1 MLNIIMFKNLGF
13 ERLRITSPCLYHT
26 KVKQNNF
33 KKTGGYDPSPPPPL
47 GVGMDLAESN
57 CRANLSI
64 PGHQKK
70 VRKKCEKSRQKRRH
84 RLR

>member
-1 MLNIIMFKNLGF
+1 MLRIIMFKNLGF
-13 ERLRITSPCLYHT
+13 ERLRITSPRLYLT

-33 KKTGGYDPSPPPPL
+33 KKTGGYDPSPPG

-70 VRKKCEKSRQKRRH
+70 VRKKADKN
-84 RLR
+84 

>member
-1 MLNIIMFKNLGF
+1 MFKNLGF
-13 ERLRITSPCLYHT
+13 ERLRITSPRLYHT
-26 KVKQNNF
+26 KVKQNNL
-33 KKTGGYDPSPPPPL
+33 KKMGGFLPPPPPPPPW

-70 VRKKCEKSRQKRRH
+70 VRKKADKN
-84 RLR
+84 

>member
-1 MLNIIMFKNLGF
+1 MFKNLGF
-13 ERLRITSPCLYHT
+13 ERLRITSPRLYLT

-33 KKTGGYDPSPPPPL
+33 KKTGGYDPPL
-47 GVGMDLAESN
+47 WGVGMDLAESN

-70 VRKKCEKSRQKRRH
+70 VKKKADKS
-84 RLR
+84 

>member
-1 MLNIIMFKNLGF
+1 MLRIIMFKNLGF
-13 ERLRITSPCLYHT
+13 ERLRITSPRLYLT

-33 KKTGGYDPSPPPPL
+33 KKTGGYDPPPPPW

-70 VRKKCEKSRQKRRH
+70 VRKKADKN
-84 RLR
+84 